1 MKTRFIT
8 TIAFVL
14 TVLVAACIPTS
25 RETSTQ
31 KPDSP
36 TEAVPT
42 AIPATAAMDPTDAAT
57 PTPEVF
63 IPAPIEGVLADTT
76 RQDLAARL
84 GVDFTMIGVLEI
96 SRQDWPDVCLGL
108 TPEGNQPCTKTT
120 TPGWRIVLNAAGHT
134 HEYRAA
140 EDGGVVSYSGPITVN
155 GPGACLI
162 DGTSLVYSPE
172 DGYCFAYPVRFHR
185 TDERGSIAIYGPAYG
200 RGPEPLYASLNIE
213 ISLLSEGQNLD
224 GIVNDFLEGLGDVPM
239 PHTRLAINVAGLPA
253 LMLEVVPGMLG
264 SRDVFFIH
272 NQQLF
277 HLTFW
282 PAPSL
287 VSDTAADV
295 EDLFRT
301 VIASW
306 SFQS

>member
-108 TPEGNQPCTKTT
+108 TPEGNQPCTPKT
-120 TPGWRIVLNAAGHT
+120 H
-134 HEYRAA
+134 
-140 EDGGVVSYSGPITVN
+140 
-155 GPGACLI
+155 
-162 DGTSLVYSPE
+162 
-172 DGYCFAYPVRFHR
+172 
-185 TDERGSIAIYGPAYG
+185 
-200 RGPEPLYASLNIE
+200 
-213 ISLLSEGQNLD
+213 
-224 GIVNDFLEGLGDVPM
+224 
-239 PHTRLAINVAGLPA
+239 
-253 LMLEVVPGMLG
+253 
-264 SRDVFFIH
+264 
-272 NQQLF
+272 
-277 HLTFW
+277 
-282 PAPSL
+282 
-287 VSDTAADV
+287 
-295 EDLFRT
+295 LFRE
-301 VIASW
+301 VA
-306 SFQS
+306 FH